1 MYQENI
7 FLVWIV
13 IICSSNIVSCD
24 HYESEVV
31 NKESSPNIVYN
42 DNIVAEDNTVEL
54 YEYSPSV
61 VYQDNIVA
69 ESSPNVVYPD
79 NIVAES
85 SFVFPENI
93 LAEDN
98 SVKTYNSSPENQSN
112 IQYFVSQQHGDL
124 AQQYASGFEN
134 EPTYNQ
140 QGDIN
145 HLELFS
151 LDLLKNIEE
160 NWFG

>member
-61 VYQDNIVA
+61 LYQDNIA
-69 ESSPNVVYPD
+69 ESSPNVVFPD
-79 NIVAES
+79 NIVAE
-85 SFVFPENI
+85 
-93 LAEDN
+93 DN
-98 SVKTYNSSPENQSN
+98 SVETYNSSPENQSN
-112 IQYFVSQQHGDL
+112 IQYFVSQQPGDL